1 MRSLGLLLLTLL
13 ILSGC
18 TRLPEKLSDTEQASL
33 WLQHQID
40 VNQVLSWYI
49 NGRVGIKTDQQSG
62 SASIFWQQTGA
73 NYEMRI
79 VAPLG
84 QGTYIFTG
92 SPEGVQMR
100 GPDEL
105 LLFADTP
112 EELMQTGLGWSVD
125 LRGLRYW
132 VRGIPAPD
140 MAYKQLSLDG
150 SGRLGYLDQSGFSI
164 EIQRY
169 ATVEDL
175 VLPEKLV
182 INSPDLQLKM
192 LIKNWEL

>member
-1 MRSLGLLLLTLL
+1 MKPLGLLLLTLV

-18 TRLPEKLSDTEQASL
+18 TRLPEKLSETEQASR
-33 WLQHQID
+33 WLQHQLEI
-40 VNQVLSWYI
+40 NQIFSWYI

-62 SASIFWQQTGA
+62 SASIFWQQAGG

-84 QGTYIFTG
+84 QGTYVFKG

-105 LLFADTP
+105 LLSAETP

-140 MAYKQLSLDG
+140 TEYNQLVLDEL
-150 SGRLGYLDQSGFSI
+150 GRLGYLDQSGFSI

-169 ATVEDL
+169 ANVDKFA
-175 VLPEKLV
+175 LPEKLL
-182 INSPDLQLKM
+182 IRSPGLQLKM